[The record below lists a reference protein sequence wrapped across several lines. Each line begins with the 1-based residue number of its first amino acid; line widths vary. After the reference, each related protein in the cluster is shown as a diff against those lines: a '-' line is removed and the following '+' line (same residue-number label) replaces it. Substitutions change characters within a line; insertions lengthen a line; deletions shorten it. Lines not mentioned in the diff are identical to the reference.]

1 MNVDNLLLNKLSSIV
16 EIRRFSDDLK
26 KNKNS
31 SLVLTGPVA
40 PGYFIAALSLTNKLV
55 VVSQD
60 AFGLY
65 HESLGVKQLLFDYIP
80 ADDKIDIVP
89 KIFNKNV
96 SSRIQSYPFTGQKTS
111 PNVIYTEH
119 DLKSHVAINGS
130 SNGGLV
136 DSLVVGENINIGKL
150 IKTLNERGY
159 IESQEAKFYGEY
171 AHRGGI
177 IDVFPPNTNNP
188 VRIELYGDNVSSV
201 RFYNPTSQLSLN
213 EAEQIYIPDLSPPL
227 KTVKTITYEKSLLDN
242 GYVILHVNTNRERDN
257 ENICFLNS
265 CTLIG

>member
-1 MNVDNLLLNKLSSIV
+1 MNVDNPLLNKLSSIV

-96 SSRIQSYPFTGQKTS
+96 SSRIQSYPFTGQNTN

-119 DLKSHVAINGS
+119 DLQSHVAM
-130 SNGGLV
+130 
-136 DSLVVGENINIGKL
+136 
-150 IKTLNERGY
+150 
-159 IESQEAKFYGEY
+159 
-171 AHRGGI
+171 
-177 IDVFPPNTNNP
+177 
-188 VRIELYGDNVSSV
+188 
-201 RFYNPTSQLSLN
+201 LSL
-213 EAEQIYIPDLSPPL
+213 IHI
-227 KTVKTITYEKSLLDN
+227 
-242 GYVILHVNTNRERDN
+242 
-257 ENICFLNS
+257 
-265 CTLIG
+265 

>member
-1 MNVDNLLLNKLSSIV
+1 MS
-16 EIRRFSDDLK
+16 EFSKRYLK

-40 PGYFIAALSLTNKLV
+40 RGYFIAALSLTNKLV

-60 AFGLY
+60 AFELY
-65 HESLGVKQLLFDYIP
+65 HESLGVKPLLFDYIP
-80 ADDKIDIVP
+80 IDDKIDIVP

-96 SSRIQSYPFTGQKTS
+96 SSRIQSYPFTGQKSS

-119 DLKSHVAINGS
+119 DLKSHVAVRES

-159 IESQEAKFYGEY
+159 IECQEAKFYGEY

-177 IDVFPPNTNNP
+177 IA
-188 VRIELYGDNVSSV
+188 VS
-201 RFYNPTSQLSLN
+201 YTHLTLP
-213 EAEQIYIPDLSPPL
+213 
-227 KTVKTITYEKSLLDN
+227 
-242 GYVILHVNTNRERDN
+242 TNREV
-257 ENICFLNS
+257 
-265 CTLIG
+265 